1 METWQVVVLVAVATV
16 VLLVSGLRL
25 LLRGSR
31 VPTKAKLVIAGA
43 VLWLLSPLDPLP
55 DVVPVAGL
63 LDDVAVLIA
72 AVKYVLDQ
80 LQPADAPPVPAPAP
94 APPPPAE
101 RLRGRR
107 PLEVSDWRLSDDPPP
122 DQR

>member
-1 METWQVVVLVAVATV
+1 METWQIVALVAVATA
-16 VLLVSGLRL
+16 VLLVLGLRL

-55 DVVPVAGL
+55 DVMPVAGF
-63 LDDVAVLIA
+63 LDDIAVLIA

-80 LQPADAPPVPAPAP
+80 IQPAEGRPL
-94 APPPPAE
+94 PPPAE

-107 PLEVSDWRLSDDPPP
+107 SLEVSDWRLSDDGSP